1 MKFRISDIEKI
12 SLLVLPIVLV
22 GSFLAIYYSSSFM
35 ATSAYKYTSYTVT
48 SKNAAVIQPVVSNG
62 DTNSDTVALQAVEL
76 KNSTYRWQNAD
87 EINPTLHL
95 VSNKD
100 YTIKINNPTDT
111 KHELII
117 TSSGKE
123 IAKSKETQAGK
134 NSQFT
139 FNTDL
144 TGNLQYHC
152 EYHPDTMKG
161 TIEVSN
167 PNSG

>member
-1 MKFRISDIEKI
+1 MQLK
-12 SLLVLPIVLV
+12 
-22 GSFLAIYYSSSFM
+22 SSRLFQM
-35 ATSAYKYTSYTVT
+35 ATQIATRLRYKS
-48 SKNAAVIQPVVSNG
+48 
-62 DTNSDTVALQAVEL
+62 VEL
-76 KNSTYRWQNAD
+76 KNLTYRWQNAD

-100 YTIKINNPTDT
+100 YTIQINNPTDT
-111 KHELII
+111 KHQLII

-123 IAKSKETQAGK
+123 IATSKEAQPGK
-134 NSQFT
+134 NTEFT

-161 TIEVSN
+161 TIKVVN
-167 PNSG
+167 QNTG

>member
-1 MKFRISDIEKI
+1 MKSHISNTEKI
-12 SLLVLPIVLV
+12 SLLVLPIVL
-22 GSFLAIYYSSSFM
+22 GGLFLAIYYSSNFI
-35 ATSAYKYTSYTVT
+35 ATSAYKYTSNTVT
-48 SKNAAVIQPVVSNG
+48 SKNAALIQPAVSNG
-62 DTNSDTVALQAVEL
+62 DTNSNTIAVQAVEL
-76 KNSTYRWQNAD
+76 KNSTYRWKNAD

-100 YTIKINNPTDT
+100 YSIQINNPTDT
-111 KHELII
+111 KHQLII
-117 TSSGKE
+117 TSNGKE
-123 IAKSKETQAGK
+123 IATSKEAQPGK
-134 NSQFT
+134 NTEFT

-167 PNSG
+167 PSSG

>member
-1 MKFRISDIEKI
+1 MKKHISNTEKI
-12 SLLVLPIVLV
+12 SLMVLPIVLV
-22 GSFLAIYYSSSFM
+22 GLFLAIYYSSNFI
-35 ATSAYKYTSYTVT
+35 ATSAYKYISNTVT
-48 SKNAAVIQPVVSNG
+48 SKNAALIQPVVSNG
-62 DTNSDTVALQAVEL
+62 NTNSDTIALQAVEL
-76 KNSTYRWQNAD
+76 KNLTYRWQNAD

-100 YTIKINNPTDT
+100 YTIQINNPTDT
-111 KHELII
+111 KHQLII

-123 IAKSKETQAGK
+123 IATSKEAQPGK
-134 NSQFT
+134 NTEFT

-161 TIEVSN
+161 TIKVVN
-167 PNSG
+167 QNTG